1 MSDERPRPQFGEYAS
16 AEEQRARIQQPE
28 VTERLE
34 AGVAPADAPSTPS
47 TPSAPAGAA
56 APIGRRRLVDR
67 IVAFALLGY
76 GLVNVVAAAPSL
88 VDYAAYMTSV
98 FELMGVDAEL
108 GDPQAGRPWGIA
120 AAIVLVGGWLLTAA
134 LTWANARRG
143 RVSWWIPLV
152 GGVVFSLTA
161 GILVMVPLMS
171 DAALWS
177 SLVGTGIP
185 GS

>member
-34 AGVAPADAPSTPS
+34 AGVAPADAPSTP
-47 TPSAPAGAA
+47 PSPGVAVV
-56 APIGRRRLVDR
+56 PISRRRLVDR

-76 GLVNVVAAAPSL
+76 GLVNVIAAAPAL

-98 FELMGVDAEL
+98 FELMGVDADL

-177 SLVGTGIP
+177 SLVGSGLP